1 MSKSFLE
8 LKNIK
13 KNFIHKNKT
22 IELFK
27 NVFLNI
33 KKGDLVALVGPSG
46 SGKSSLLHLLSLL
59 DIPTSGQ
66 ILFSGIDS
74 KKFNQEQKD
83 KFRRDKI
90 SIIFQDNNLLAD
102 FTAIE
107 NVLMPLIIKGEETKK
122 SIKKAKIVMK
132 AVKLSERLSHF
143 PNELSGG
150 EQQRVAIARAL
161 IAETDLILA
170 DEPTGNLDFKTSQ
183 EVISYFLK
191 LKKLNKTI
199 IFATHNRELSNK
211 ADYKLSISMGTI
223 KRLNV

>member
-1 MSKSFLE
+1 MNKPFLE

-33 KKGDLVALVGPSG
+33 KKGDLVALIGPSG

-122 SIKKAKIVMK
+122 SI
-132 AVKLSERLSHF
+132 ENH
-143 PNELSGG
+143 
-150 EQQRVAIARAL
+150 
-161 IAETDLILA
+161 
-170 DEPTGNLDFKTSQ
+170 
-183 EVISYFLK
+183 
-191 LKKLNKTI
+191 I
-199 IFATHNRELSNK
+199 IK
-211 ADYKLSISMGTI
+211 
-223 KRLNV
+223 